1 MIGRW
6 VRRLVRLAA
15 ILVFV
20 GWFLVLRPQTL
31 GGPAGW
37 ILVAGDSMQPNIHP
51 GSLVVVMRRAEYRVG
66 DVIAYRVPEGDPG
79 AGDNVIH
86 RIIGGDGDAGFVVR
100 GDHTSGPDIWRPRS
114 SDVVG
119 AAWLVVPNGA
129 LVMLFLRSPIAI
141 ASLAAAFAVY
151 VIMGL
156 LTPSR
161 PARSPDRDAPA
172 SAVPEPE
179 PSASS

>member
-1 MIGRW
+1 VI
-6 VRRLVRLAA
+6 RRLVRVFVRLAA

-20 GWFLVLRPQTL
+20 GWFLLLRPQTL

-51 GSLVVVMRRAEYRVG
+51 GSLVVVLRRAEYSVG

-119 AAWLVVPNGA
+119 AAWLVVPDGA
-129 LVMLFLRSPIAI
+129 LVMLFLRSPIAV
-141 ASLAAAFAVY
+141 ASLAAGLAVY

-156 LTPSR
+156 LAPSR
-161 PARSPDRDAPA
+161 PGRMSDHDAPG
-172 SAVPEPE
+172 SSVPEPE
-179 PSASS
+179 PATSS